1 MSKGALMKR
10 KYTKPISKVHS
21 ISVHLL
27 TPSVDVNSSD
37 RNSTIRELELDTEG
51 TYKVNKS
58 EDVW

>member
-1 MSKGALMKR
+1 MKIQ
-10 KYTKPISKVHS
+10 YTKPISKVRS

-27 TPSVDVNSSD
+27 TPSVEVNSSD

>member
-1 MSKGALMKR
+1 MKR